1 MPNSSGEP
9 KPTEAQG
16 EPSNSENLDQTDTEH
31 IPQEMDPAAQESA
44 TDSEGAVQSEE
55 SEDWWSAS
63 PPVAEWAKPANAN
76 FAPDADVEAPK
87 ESATADVYFCG
98 RTTLFP
104 LNRALQ
110 AIAKEE
116 LTGALRAYWDQEPI
130 ELLAKDGT
138 IVFVTT
144 RDPDL
149 YCAEAPAVLANID
162 AEIVAQARA
171 RQSETGAPL
180 FLTLAQQE
188 SIPRQPAMELVQHY
202 GQKLFSELW
211 TAPRVWIMFE
221 KNAGLLSDA
230 PDAPAEA
237 TVDDWALE
245 TLRFVENLDQHVNC
259 DPTSIPAY
267 TKDGF
272 ERVQKLKLTSDE
284 AQFATQFNGIRSV
297 QQIAKNLRLDLKS
310 TNLMLFRFLALEI
323 VECWP
328 ASTATKPEPKSVLQR
343 FKRATGR
350 GR

>member
-9 KPTEAQG
+9 KHTEAQG
-16 EPSNSENLDQTDTEH
+16 EPSNSEDLDQADSGRIRE
-31 IPQEMDPAAQESA
+31 EMDPAAEESA
-44 TDSEGAVQSEE
+44 TDSEGAVQSE
-55 SEDWWSAS
+55 DWWRAS
-63 PPVAEWAKPANAN
+63 PPVAEWAKPGNAS
-76 FAPDADVEAPK
+76 FIPAAEVDPLK

-116 LTGALRAYWDQEPI
+116 LTGALRAYWNQEPI

-138 IVFVTT
+138 IVFVTA

-149 YCAEAPAVLANID
+149 YCPEAPAVLANVD
-162 AEIVAQARA
+162 TEIVAQARA
-171 RQSETGAPL
+171 QQSETGAPL
-180 FLTLAQQE
+180 FLTLARQE

-202 GQKLFSELW
+202 GQKLFSQLW

-230 PDAPAEA
+230 PDMPVDT

-245 TLRFVENLDQHVNC
+245 TLRFVENLDQHING

-267 TKDGF
+267 TRDGF

-284 AQFATQFNGIRSV
+284 AQFASQFNGNRSV

-310 TNLMLFRFLALEI
+310 TQLMLFRFLALEI

-328 ASTATKPEPKSVLQR
+328 ASTATKPEPKGVFQR
-343 FKRATGR
+343 FKGLTGR

>member
-9 KPTEAQG
+9 KSTEAQG
-16 EPSNSENLDQTDTEH
+16 EPSNSENLDHTESEQ
-31 IPQEMDPAAQESA
+31 IPQQVEPAAQESA
-44 TDSEGAVQSEE
+44 ADSEGAVQ

-63 PPVAEWAKPANAN
+63 PPVGEWAKPTNAN
-76 FAPDADVEAPK
+76 LTPSAEADPVR

-98 RTTLFP
+98 RTSLFP

-116 LTGALRAYWDQEPI
+116 LTGALRAFWDQEPV
-130 ELLAKDGT
+130 ELLAKNGA
-138 IVFVTT
+138 IVFVTS

-149 YCAEAPAVLANID
+149 YCPERPAVLANV
-162 AEIVAQARA
+162 AEEIVAEARTQ
-171 RQSETGAPL
+171 QSETGMPF
-180 FLTLAQQE
+180 FLSLARQE
-188 SIPRQPAMELVQHY
+188 SIARQPAMELVQHY
-202 GQKLFSELW
+202 GQRLFSQLW

-221 KNAGLLSDA
+221 KNAGLLRDA
-230 PDAPAEA
+230 PDVSAEQNA
-237 TVDDWALE
+237 DDWALE
-245 TLRFVENLDQHVNC
+245 TLRFVENLDQQVTS

-284 AQFATQFNGIRSV
+284 AQFASQFNGIRSV

-310 TNLMLFRFLALEI
+310 ANLMLLRFLALEI

-328 ASTATKPEPKSVLQR
+328 ASTATEPEPKSFFQR
-343 FKRATGR
+343 FGRSTGR
-350 GR
+350 

>member
-1 MPNSSGEP
+1 
-9 KPTEAQG
+9 
-16 EPSNSENLDQTDTEH
+16 
-31 IPQEMDPAAQESA
+31 
-44 TDSEGAVQSEE
+44 
-55 SEDWWSAS
+55 
-63 PPVAEWAKPANAN
+63 
-76 FAPDADVEAPK
+76 
-87 ESATADVYFCG
+87 
-98 RTTLFP
+98 LFP

-138 IVFVTT
+138 IVFVTA

-149 YCAEAPAVLANID
+149 YCPEPPAVLANVD
-162 AEIVAQARA
+162 AEVLSQARA
-171 RQSETGAPL
+171 QQSETGAPL
-180 FLTLAQQE
+180 FLTLARQE

-202 GQKLFSELW
+202 GQKLFSQLW

-230 PDAPAEA
+230 PDMAAGTTA
-237 TVDDWALE
+237 DDWAME
-245 TLRFVENLDQHVNC
+245 TLRFVENLGQHVNC

-272 ERVQKLKLTSDE
+272 ERIQKLKLTSDE
-284 AQFATQFNGIRSV
+284 AQFASQFNGTRSV

-310 TNLMLFRFLALEI
+310 TQLMLFRFLALEI

-328 ASTATKPEPKSVLQR
+328 ASTVTKPEPKGVFQR
-343 FKRATGR
+343 FKGLTGR